1 VVATHSARLILTYK
15 IKKREVIEMK
25 RFKVVAESTIMDAE
39 VNVRYIDEAHEIFE
53 KLRDSGSYHK
63 VYIADIET
71 GEVYRTYDISQQAGG
86 VMIQEWY
93 TLG

>member
-1 VVATHSARLILTYK
+1 M
-15 IKKREVIEMK
+15 EK

-39 VNVRYIDEAHEIFE
+39 VNVRYENEAHEMFE
-53 KLRDSGSYHK
+53 KFRDSGAYHK
-63 VYIADIET
+63 AYIMDNET